1 MEGNILL
8 ALIAVFLVAYSL
20 LVEQAR
26 LNNAVC
32 ESLALTKWYAQ
43 EHVMLCLI
51 PAFFIARAIG
61 AKANKSIAYGVAST
75 SGMPL
80 GVARARCCHSSLPL
94 LMLSWV
100 MERID

>member
-80 GVARARCCHSSLPL
+80 AVCSCTVLPL
-94 LMLSWV
+94 IASPADAQLGYGK
-100 MERID
+100 D